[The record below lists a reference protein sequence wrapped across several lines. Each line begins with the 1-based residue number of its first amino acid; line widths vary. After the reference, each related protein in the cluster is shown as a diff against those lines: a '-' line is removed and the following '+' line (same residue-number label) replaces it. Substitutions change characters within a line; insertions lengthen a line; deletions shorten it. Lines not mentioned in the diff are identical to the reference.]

1 MATVD
6 PVTRRED
13 VAPSCTTSSLL
24 TGCDWAYAHGD
35 AETMAHVI
43 ARIAPRADDPLRTEL
58 LELSRLWRL
67 APDLAARRW
76 PMLRH
81 SICDCLL
88 APNQSGCECP
98 SITSIA
104 PEDLHA

>member
-6 PVTRRED
+6 PAARREEE
-13 VAPSCTTSSLL
+13 PSCTTSSLL
-24 TGCDWAYAHGD
+24 TGCDWACAHGD

-43 ARIAPRADDPLRTEL
+43 ARIATRADDPLRTEL

-67 APDLAARRW
+67 DPDLAARGW

-88 APNQSGCECP
+88 ASNRAGGR
-98 SITSIA
+98 
-104 PEDLHA
+104 HA